1 MHIRRTG
8 DVRALNVHTEIPG
21 LGFLPVN
28 AFVLHAEQPA
38 VIGTGPSAAD
48 KDFASA
54 LYEVLDPTGVR
65 SRCITHPDATNQQIL
80 ESRSWNPSK
89 VNERRHNERPVLLA

>member
-1 MHIRRTG
+1 MHIHRTG

-65 SRCITHPDATNQQIL
+65 SLCITHPDATNQQ
-80 ESRSWNPSK
+80 SSNRDPGT
-89 VNERRHNERPVLLA
+89 RRKSMSAVTTSVQSF